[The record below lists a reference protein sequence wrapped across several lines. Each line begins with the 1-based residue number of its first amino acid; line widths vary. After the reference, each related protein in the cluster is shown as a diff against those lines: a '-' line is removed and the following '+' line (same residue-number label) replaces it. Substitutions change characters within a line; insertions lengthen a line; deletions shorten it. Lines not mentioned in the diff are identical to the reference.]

1 MSVYLTVIYYE
12 IMKNLK
18 IIIPVLLLFVI
29 QLILMINN
37 FVRLI
42 TVIGLMEESVFS
54 NQKKM
59 LFMGSFFIIIVISV
73 IFIIILFKNISQK
86 PKEIIVEVP
95 VKKENSRAERRR
107 RNLEEQKRLS
117 ELEKQRNRTI
127 NNIMNGIN
135 DKLDKKEFSEKLLS
149 NLSKQFD
156 LVQGMVFLRNEKSL
170 FTKTGT
176 YAYYSEDEVPDFEE
190 GVGIAGQVAANKEMI
205 NITNLPDRY
214 LTVVS
219 GLGSSAPANLLIFP
233 ILHNNK
239 TIGIVEMATF
249 KKIEKFGENVIKV
262 LMRRL
267 GEDVAKIIAKKEEKN
282 TKPDK
287 LQK

>member
-1 MSVYLTVIYYE
+1 LSVYLTVIYYE